1 MSAALTLG
9 AQAFLV
15 GLSGAMSPGSYLTVT
30 IARTLRKGP
39 LSAALMLVGHAM
51 LEGALLVGF
60 AFGLQ
65 SFLKSPSVIT
75 GLAVVGGAVLLW
87 MGFGLLKGS
96 ITGTIAADL
105 EVAED
110 TAMASGHLA
119 AISQGAI
126 VSISNPWWTL
136 WWATIGV
143 KLAMDGL
150 AIGPAGIIAF
160 FLGHQLADVSWY
172 LFVITVVHRGRGM
185 LQPRPYRITMGVLGG
200 FLLYMGVRFVGQ
212 AVGFEV
218 PWLPF

>member
-1 MSAALTLG
+1 MTAALTLA

-30 IARTLRKGP
+30 IARTLRNGP
-39 LSAALMLVGHAM
+39 LSAALMLVGHAI
-51 LEGALLVGF
+51 LEGVLLVGF

-96 ITGTIAADL
+96 ISGSIAADL
-105 EVAED
+105 EIAED
-110 TAMASGHLA
+110 TAIASGHLA

-150 AIGPAGIIAF
+150 AIGPAGIIGF